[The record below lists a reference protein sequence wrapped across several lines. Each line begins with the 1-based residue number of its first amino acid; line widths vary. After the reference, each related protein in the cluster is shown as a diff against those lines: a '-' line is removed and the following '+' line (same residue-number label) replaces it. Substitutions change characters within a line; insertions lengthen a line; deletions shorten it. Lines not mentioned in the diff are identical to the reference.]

1 MMLLY
6 LLTYFPD
13 TVEGNLLNAC
23 TLLPGTVDKYILFVC
38 QSASKNLSYFVP
50 NTHCL
55 VFKKKRK
62 RTQLGY
68 DNHQFLPFPLTLPL
82 VPTCSA
88 SSPVNC
94 LTDKPCNK
102 SNGIYIN
109 ISTPVCIES
118 QWTFLQPK
126 NDCFSH
132 CILNNYSFFPPLF

>member
-55 VFKKKRK
+55 VFKKKK
-62 RTQLGY
+62 GKEHNQAMIITSSF
-68 DNHQFLPFPLTLPL
+68 HFLF
-82 VPTCSA
+82 A
-88 SSPVNC
+88 SSSYMQCIITCC